1 MLLIGC
7 FDLVYPKEQKNSY
20 QEEESQKYSAVSHT
34 TGKLGHNAIHQG
46 TYDDTYF
53 FGDIIK
59 TEKRSGIGGL
69 GQKFGIGRTG
79 QCLNASHYNTDQTC
93 CNVKIHW
100 GL

>member
-59 TEKRSGIGGL
+59 TEKRSGVCSL
-69 GQKFGIGRTG
+69 GQKFGIGRAG
-79 QCLNASHYNTDQTC
+79 
-93 CNVKIHW
+93 
-100 GL
+100 